1 MDTYYQYQVEV
12 DETNKVVGTTVVMSS
27 EPIAVG
33 ENCYEVTEDPSEKL
47 GYIYD
52 PQTGEFSLTAED
64 ARRRRNNLLAQTD
77 WRASSDLTLDS
88 DWAVYRQSLR
98 DVPTQ
103 VGFPTNI
110 TWPIKPT

>member
-1 MDTYYQYQVEV
+1 MAIYYQYQVKV
-12 DETNKVVGTTVVMSS
+12 DETNKVVGTTTAMSN
-27 EPIAVG
+27 EPIPLDSD
-33 ENCYEVTEDPSEKL
+33 CYEVMEDPSEKL

-64 ARRRRNNLLAQTD
+64 ARRQRNNLLAQTD

-98 DVPTQ
+98 DVPAQ
-103 VGFPTNI
+103 AGFPGNVV
-110 TWPIKPT
+110 WPTKPT